1 MDQAV
6 FQHRADLLV
15 PIADV
20 ELGMAGTIDPA
31 LFELG
36 HELGVLHAFCQFE
49 PYEGHRALERRVAP
63 IVEHAEQT
71 HHRGLIAQ
79 MAQLPQRRERGR
91 SDHEQGGSRD
101 KRVPERIVE
110 RHVRRVREEARPA
123 FARIQAEMAHDGP
136 LTTDL
141 GDGIVQIRLPMSG
154 NPMRYINAYL
164 LADQDGWT
172 LVDCGWK
179 ADDVFEAL
187 NAGLAEHGR
196 SLADIRR
203 LLITHVHFDHYGL
216 AGTLMRAGVPV
227 LAMHPRD
234 WQTAQRHLTDPAA
247 FDRAA
252 DAWIARNGFQ
262 IDDAEGFVDEL
273 QHHRTELTA
282 PTELLEDGAE
292 VGRLRAM
299 WTPGH
304 TPGHLC
310 FFDRV
315 TGKLLTGDH
324 VLDPVTPHVGIW
336 VETRGDALGEYEDSL
351 QRVVDCGAAGAL
363 PAHGE
368 PFADAAGRAVEL
380 LAHHRHREQQIL
392 AALERGALS
401 GTDVARA
408 LPWRRRGDPFDELH
422 EMHRQFAV
430 AETLAH
436 LEHLR
441 AQGIVAR
448 DLDATPIRYALVEAA
463 QRV

>member
-1 MDQAV
+1 VIVGSSVRHIIGAE
-6 FQHRADLLV
+6 
-15 PIADV
+15 P
-20 ELGMAGTIDPA
+20 ELT
-31 LFELG
+31 F
-36 HELGVLHAFCQFE
+36 
-49 PYEGHRALERRVAP
+49 
-63 IVEHAEQT
+63 
-71 HHRGLIAQ
+71 
-79 MAQLPQRRERGR
+79 
-91 SDHEQGGSRD
+91 
-101 KRVPERIVE
+101 PERVVE
-110 RHVRRVREEARPA
+110 RHVGGVREEARPA
-123 FARIQAEMAHDGP
+123 FARIQADMAYDGP

-141 GDGIVQIRLPMSG
+141 GDGIVQIRLPMTG

-164 LADQDGWT
+164 LEDRDGWT

-179 ADDVFEAL
+179 DDEVLDAL
-187 NAGLAEHGR
+187 HTGLAEVGR
-196 SLADIRR
+196 ALSDVRR

-234 WQTAQRHLTDPAA
+234 WETAQYHLRDPGA
-247 FDRAA
+247 FDREA
-252 DAWIARNGFQ
+252 DAWIARNGFVL
-262 IDDAEGFVDEL
+262 EGEMVDEL
-273 QHHRTELTA
+273 QHHRTELTR
-282 PTELLEDGAE
+282 PTDLLEDGAE

-310 FFDRV
+310 FFDRIS
-315 TGKLLTGDH
+315 GKLLTGDH

-336 VETRGDALGEYEDSL
+336 LERRGDALGDYERSL
-351 QRVVDCGAAGAL
+351 DRVIACKANGAL

-380 LAHHRHREQQIL
+380 LAHHRHRERQIVD
-392 AALERGALS
+392 ALERGALS
-401 GTDVARA
+401 ATDVARA
-408 LPWRRRGDPFDELH
+408 LPWRRRGDPFDQLEP
-422 EMHRQFAV
+422 MHRQFAV

-448 DLDATPIRYALVEAA
+448 DAAVAPIRYALVEAA